1 MSREFEAIAS
11 PVNRT
16 AVQQVDLMTRERRRL
31 TANFRALMPVGV
43 TITRAQWDMEVP
55 GDVAMSAG
63 QIVGSRTSVLIEA
76 QQEGGGAEIRCQ
88 VTLSTG
94 EVLAQYFVV
103 LVGSGPVFRDSGGMA
118 GASQI
123 VVTA

>member
-16 AVQQVDLMTRERRRL
+16 AVQQIDLMTRERRRL

-43 TITRAQWDMEVP
+43 TITRAQWDMELP

-76 QQEGGGAEIRCQ
+76 QQEGGGAELRCQ
-88 VTLSTG
+88 VTLSNG
-94 EVLAQYFVV
+94 DVLAQYFVI
-103 LVGSGPVFRDSGGMA
+103 LIGRGPIFRDSGVA
-118 GASQI
+118 SGASQI
-123 VVTA
+123 VVNA